1 LYEQGDNHLTR
12 ELIVSQAIT
21 RNGHICIHLRVE
33 EYQEQANQKLDSRY
47 NCVKILARLLL
58 LDAREQS
65 LKVGVLV
72 K

>member
-1 LYEQGDNHLTR
+1 LYEQGDDHLTR
-12 ELIVSQAIT
+12 ELIVSQTIT
-21 RNGHICIHLRVE
+21 RNGHICIHLCVE
-33 EYQEQANQKLDSRY
+33 EYQEQAYQKLESRY
-47 NCVKILARLLL
+47 NCVKILAWLLL